1 MRHWY
6 ALADVTFKLSVRER
20 TVLFFNYVFP
30 LLFFFL
36 FGQFARER
44 GDSANMIAMVLV
56 FAILGNGLFGA
67 GVRTVAD
74 REANVL
80 RRFKVAP
87 ITPMPLL
94 VASLATGWLLMIP
107 AIVFTVVLA
116 HVVYDVP
123 WPAEWGSLIALL
135 SLGTL
140 AMRSIGLIV
149 ASVANTVSESN
160 ILVQLIY
167 IPMLFLS
174 GATLP
179 VASMPGWAQAVSA
192 FLPSTHLFN
201 AVQGLTVR
209 GERIGDHLPAVAAL
223 AVTTVVATFVSS
235 QLFRWEKGERVPN
248 RAKAWIAV
256 ALLPFVILGLFDAAS
271 R

>member
-1 MRHWY
+1 
-6 ALADVTFKLSVRER
+6 
-20 TVLFFNYVFP
+20 VLFFNYVFP

-36 FGQFARER
+36 FGQFARAR
-44 GDSANMIAMVLV
+44 GASASMIAMVLV

-74 REANVL
+74 REANIL

-87 ITPMPLL
+87 ITPLPLL
-94 VASLATGWLLMIP
+94 IASLITGWLLMVP
-107 AIVFTVVLA
+107 AIVLTVVLA
-116 HVVYDVP
+116 HLVYQVP
-123 WPAEWGSLIALL
+123 WPQEWTSLLMFL

-140 AMRSIGLIV
+140 AMRAIGLIV
-149 ASVANTVSESN
+149 ASVANTVAESN
-160 ILVQLIY
+160 ILVQLLY

-179 VASMPGWAQAVSA
+179 VASLPAWAQSVSR

-201 AVQGLTVR
+201 GVQGITVR
-209 GERIGDHLPAVAAL
+209 GEGLDAHIPAVLAL
-223 AVTTVVATFVSS
+223 AITTVVSVVVAT
-235 QLFRWEKGERVPN
+235 QLFRWEKGEALPG

-256 ALLPFVILGLFDAAS
+256 VFLPFVVIGITGA
-271 R
+271 

>member
-1 MRHWY
+1 M
-6 ALADVTFKLSVRER
+6 VTLKLSLRER

-36 FGQFARER
+36 FGQFAHAQ
-44 GDSANMIAMVLV
+44 GVAGQMIGIVLV

-87 ITPMPLL
+87 ISPMPLL
-94 VASLATGWLLMIP
+94 VASLITGWLLMCP
-107 AIVFTVVLA
+107 LIVVTILLA
-116 HVVYDVP
+116 HFMYGVP
-123 WPAEWGSLIALL
+123 WPERWIALFVLL

-140 AMRSIGLIV
+140 AMRAIGLIV

-160 ILVQLIY
+160 ILVQLLY
-167 IPMLFLS
+167 VPMLFLS
-174 GATLP
+174 GVTVPLSMLP
-179 VASMPGWAQAVSA
+179 SWAHVVAGM
-192 FLPSTHLFN
+192 LPSTYLFDGVQ
-201 AVQGLTVR
+201 AVLAGRGLA
-209 GERIGDHLPAVAAL
+209 DNLAAACAL
-223 AVTTVVATFVSS
+223 AVTLTGGTFLSAR
-235 QLFRWEKGERVPN
+235 LFRWEKGEPLPA
-248 RAKAWIAV
+248 RAKAWLAAIFVPFLVLGIA
-256 ALLPFVILGLFDAAS
+256 AWL

>member
-1 MRHWY
+1 MTYWY
-6 ALADVTFKLSVRER
+6 TLTDVMLKLSVRER

-36 FGQFARER
+36 FGQFARTR
-44 GDSANMIAMVLV
+44 GGSASMIAMVLM

-87 ITPMPLL
+87 ITPLPLL
-94 VASLATGWLLMIP
+94 VASLITGWLLMVP
-107 AIVFTVVLA
+107 AIVLTVVLA
-116 HVVYDVP
+116 HLVYETP
-123 WPAEWGSLIALL
+123 WPREWAALLIFL

-140 AMRSIGLIV
+140 AMRAIGLIV
-149 ASVANTVSESN
+149 ASVANTVAESN

-179 VASMPGWAQAVSA
+179 VASLPGWAQAVSR

-201 AVQGLTVR
+201 GVQGITVR
-209 GERIGDHLPAVAAL
+209 GEGLDKHWASAAAL
-223 AVTTVVATFVSS
+223 VATIIVATVVSTN
-235 QLFRWEKGERVPN
+235 LFRWEKGERLPGK
-248 RAKAWIAV
+248 AKLWIAV
-256 ALLPFVILGLFDAAS
+256 IFLPFLVVGLIGA
-271 R
+271 

>member
-6 ALADVTFKLSVRER
+6 ALTDVTFKLSVRER

-36 FGQFARER
+36 FGQFARAR
-44 GDSANMIAMVLV
+44 GASASMIAMVLV

-87 ITPMPLL
+87 ITPLPLL
-94 VASLATGWLLMIP
+94 VASLITGWLLMIP
-107 AIVFTVVLA
+107 AIVLTVVLA
-116 HVVYDVP
+116 HVVYEIP
-123 WPAEWGSLIALL
+123 WPREWTALLVFL
-135 SLGTL
+135 SLGTI
-140 AMRSIGLIV
+140 AMRAIGLIV

-179 VASMPGWAQAVSA
+179 LSSMPGWAQAVSK

-201 AVQGLTVR
+201 GVQGITVR
-209 GERIGDHLPAVAAL
+209 GDGLGAHVPAVLAL
-223 AVTTVVATFVSS
+223 ILTTVVATFVSA
-235 QLFRWEKGERVPN
+235 QMFRWEKGERLPN
-248 RAKAWIAV
+248 KAKAWITV
-256 ALLPFVILGLFDAAS
+256 AFLPFVVVAIYES
-271 R
+271 VR

>member
-1 MRHWY
+1 MTHWY
-6 ALADVTFKLSVRER
+6 ALTDVTFKLSVRER

-36 FGQFARER
+36 FGQFARAR
-44 GDSANMIAMVLV
+44 GASASMIAMVLV
-56 FAILGNGLFGA
+56 FAVLGNGLFGA

-94 VASLATGWLLMIP
+94 VASLLTGWLLMLP
-107 AIVFTVVLA
+107 AIVLTVVLA
-116 HVVYDVP
+116 HLVYEVP
-123 WPAEWGSLIALL
+123 WPREWAALL
-135 SLGTL
+135 VFLSVGTF
-140 AMRSIGLIV
+140 AMRAIGLIV

-179 VASMPGWAQAVSA
+179 LSSLPVWAQEVSR

-201 AVQGLTVR
+201 GVLGMTVR
-209 GERIGDHLPAVAAL
+209 GEGLGDHAL
-223 AVTTVVATFVSS
+223 ALFALALTTVIATFVAS
-235 QLFRWEKGERVPN
+235 QLFRWEKGEHLPN
-248 RAKAWIAV
+248 RTKAWIAV
-256 ALLPFVILGLFDAAS
+256 AFLPFLLVGIYQAF